1 MGYQNFINNGFTLK
15 TVNLCILVLNFFQ
28 AVPMLPLV
36 VAKDQTTNEILDGFE
51 LDRAQLKLVKLL
63 GTGNFGQVSKAIY
76 GPSQI
81 QVAVKS
87 LKGSVS

>member
-1 MGYQNFINNGFTLK
+1 MGDPNFINNGFTLK
-15 TVNLCILVLNFFQ
+15 KVNLCILVLNFFQ

>member
-1 MGYQNFINNGFTLK
+1 M
-15 TVNLCILVLNFFQ
+15 NLCILVLNFFQ

-36 VAKDQTTNEILDGFE
+36 VAEDQTTNEILDGFE

>member
-1 MGYQNFINNGFTLK
+1 MK
-15 TVNLCILVLNFFQ
+15 KVNLFILVLNFFQ

-63 GTGNFGQVSKAIY
+63 GTGNFGRVSKAIY

>member
-1 MGYQNFINNGFTLK
+1 MF
-15 TVNLCILVLNFFQ
+15 
-28 AVPMLPLV
+28 PLV
-36 VAKDQTTNEILDGFE
+36 VAEDRTTNEILDGFE
-51 LDRAQLKLVKLL
+51 LDRPQLKLVRLL

-81 QVAVKS
+81 RVAVKS

>member
-1 MGYQNFINNGFTLK
+1 M
-15 TVNLCILVLNFFQ
+15 NLCILVLNFFQ
-28 AVPMLPLV
+28 TVPTLPLV
-36 VAKDQTTNEILDGFE
+36 VAEDRTTNEILDGFE

-87 LKGSVS
+87 LKDSVS